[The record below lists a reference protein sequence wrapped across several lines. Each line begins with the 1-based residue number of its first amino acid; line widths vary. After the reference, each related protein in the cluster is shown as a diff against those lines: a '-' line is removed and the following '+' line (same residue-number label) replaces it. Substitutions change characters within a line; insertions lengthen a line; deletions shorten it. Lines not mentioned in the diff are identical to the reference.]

1 MLSDRPLQRDR
12 MGQWSERIRD
22 HPLTALALGA
32 TAGFPA
38 GGGMRTRIGSA
49 MLALAVRTAA
59 PEVIMSFIEE
69 ATADYERAGRD
80 SQNQQRA

>member
-1 MLSDRPLQRDR
+1 
-12 MGQWSERIRD
+12 
-22 HPLTALALGA
+22 
-32 TAGFPA
+32 
-38 GGGMRTRIGSA
+38 MRTRIGSA

-69 ATADYERAGRD
+69 ATADYKRAGRD